1 MQLHCAERRG
11 LAAYFRRHDAYA
23 PPVFD
28 RLDFVYQPSRDVA
41 ADLAFYVDRLGAQV
55 VFTVERF
62 ATRVAML
69 RVSDDGPHLLLA
81 EHLEGDA
88 PVLVYRVDDLAA
100 ARERLPACAPF
111 EFPFGDGLLLS
122 TPAPQR
128 IAVYERTQAER
139 GASLTGRRDF

>member
-1 MQLHCAERRG
+1 
-11 LAAYFRRHDAYA
+11 
-23 PPVFD
+23 VFD

-55 VFTVERF
+55 VFAVERF

-81 EHLEGDA
+81 EHLDGDA
-88 PVLVYRVDDLAA
+88 PVLVYRVDDLGA
-100 ARERLPACAPF
+100 ARERLPACEPF

-122 TPAPQR
+122 SPVPQR

>member
-1 MQLHCAERRG
+1 VVGSGPLFWG
-11 LAAYFRRHDAYA
+11 AAYALR
-23 PPVFD
+23 VFD

-41 ADLAFYVDRLGAQV
+41 ADLRYYVEVLGAEV

-69 RVSDDGPHLLLA
+69 RVSGEGPHLLLA

-88 PVLVYRVDDLAA
+88 PVLVFRVDDLAA
-100 ARERLPACAPF
+100 ARKRLPDAEPF
-111 EFPFGDGLLLS
+111 EFPFGEGLLLS
-122 TPAPQR
+122 SPTPQR

>member
-1 MQLHCAERRG
+1 
-11 LAAYFRRHDAYA
+11 
-23 PPVFD
+23 VFD

-41 ADLAFYVDRLGAQV
+41 ADLRYYVDTLGAEV

-69 RVSDDGPHLLLA
+69 RVSDDGPHVLLA
-81 EHLEGDA
+81 EHLGGDA

-100 ARERLPACAPF
+100 ARERLPATEPF
-111 EFPFGDGLLLS
+111 EFPFGDGLILS
-122 TPAPQR
+122 SPAPQR
-128 IAVYERTQAER
+128 IAVYERTQADR